1 MFSFPRKGVMAIN
14 HFDNL
19 ASVLSYEPDDHFAIH
34 EVESHKFI
42 PHVKRF
48 LGSERFQGAVRPE
61 GGVLIPTYQPTVHS
75 NVARKLLQPVRD
87 HVPPL
92 ILRPIRR

>member
-1 MFSFPRKGVMAIN
+1 MAIN